1 MIMICYNLSNIIRKN
16 RNTTVK
22 MGKCGPLLT
31 KKALETYF
39 TCLEIW
45 TVTVEILCNC

>member
-1 MIMICYNLSNIIRKN
+1 MFHS
-16 RNTTVK
+16 VK
-22 MGKCGPLLT
+22 KKKVNMGKCGPLLT